1 MEYPLKL
8 AFSRVPVLCV
18 LAAACVLSSGGAWA
32 QNDSKR
38 ALATRLAKIQ
48 VRADREALTEQL
60 TASAV
65 QPLLASWSQR
75 LDETVPPA
83 KQKDV
88 LDKLNTEIQK
98 FADSAQKTIDA
109 QVSKAGEAALVP
121 IFMEKLTE
129 DEMQTIIAY
138 LESPV
143 SAKFIDLGPEATT
156 EWAKQ
161 VVDATRGSVETG
173 AKNFD
178 AAANRI
184 VNNAVGAKK

>member
-1 MEYPLKL
+1 MSIK
-8 AFSRVPVLCV
+8 FSRIPSAVLV
-18 LAAACVLSSGGAWA
+18 AVVFAASAGVAHA
-32 QNDSKR
+32 QSDSKR

-48 VRADREALTEQL
+48 VQADREALSEQL

-88 LDKLNTEIQK
+88 LDKLNVEIQK
-98 FADSAQKTIDA
+98 FAESAQKSIDA
-109 QVSKAGEAALVP
+109 QVSKAGEDALVP
-121 IFMEKLTE
+121 IFIEKLTE
-129 DEMQTIIAY
+129 DEMKTIIAY

-143 SAKFIDLGPEATT
+143 SAKFIALGPDATNA
-156 EWAKQ
+156 WAKQ
-161 VVDATRGSVETG
+161 VVSSTRTTVENG

-178 AAANRI
+178 AVANRI
-184 VNNAVGAKK
+184 VNNAVGGKK